1 MSRQAADPGA
11 RPDGLRARK
20 KQRTR
25 ENISSTATE
34 LFLERGYD
42 AVTIAEIAAAAD
54 VAKMTVTNYFPRK
67 EDLVLDLAGEYV
79 GGLAAVVRAREPGES
94 ALHALRRAYEAAA
107 RERDPVVGF
116 SGPAFAGLL
125 VSSPALL
132 ARLREFHEERENRL
146 ADALAA
152 ETDSAADD
160 FTPRVAAAL
169 LGSVHR
175 ALFEETL
182 RRAVAGESNDVIA
195 AAVLGYIATAFDTL
209 EPALGTY
216 AVRAG

>member
-1 MSRQAADPGA
+1 MSRQTADPAA

-20 KQRTR
+20 KQQTR
-25 ENISSTATE
+25 ENISATATA

-42 AVTIAEIAAAAD
+42 AVTIADIAAAAD

-67 EDLVLDLAGEYV
+67 EDLVLDLAEEYV
-79 GGLAAVVRAREPGES
+79 GGLAAVVRDREPGAS
-94 ALHALRRAYEAAA
+94 ALHALRRAYETAA
-107 RERDPVVGF
+107 RDRNPVVGF
-116 SGPAFAGLL
+116 SGPEFARLL

-146 ADALAA
+146 AVVLTD
-152 ETDSAADD
+152 ETGSGADD
-160 FTPRVAAAL
+160 FTPRAAAAL

-182 RRAVAGESNDVIA
+182 RRSVAGESNDVIA
-195 AAVLGYIATAFDTL
+195 AALLRYIATAFDTL
-209 EPALGTY
+209 EPALGRY
-216 AVRAG
+216 AVRLG